1 MWVFSIIGRNKKWKA
16 QEKTALRAVSSK
28 SLESGGVFRMQ
39 RYLGK
44 DPLLDPSRR
53 KSLYRRQELGHPL
66 DP

>member
-1 MWVFSIIGRNKKWKA
+1 MWVFSIIGRNKNERRNKKRPKEPFHQNHWKVE
-16 QEKTALRAVSSK
+16 QLRM
-28 SLESGGVFRMQ
+28 LRC
-39 RYLGK
+39 LGK